1 MVWIVC
7 QDSDDNV
14 LYKNSE
20 TGEMTRQIPREL
32 IEAEEKK
39 EKELLQEYQRL
50 ANEIGGMWG
59 KIDTAKQNMKESQQT
74 IDQENNKIE
83 KEKSKCIQIEH
94 DIAKL
99 NEQMRS
105 LDLSWKP
112 NGRIEELP
120 AEILFHIFK
129 QLFDLK
135 SVSNCYNTNLR
146 WKKIVEKVLKNSNS
160 KFSFYTNKVIK
171 SFSKGFKI
179 NLIIFISF
187 SKNNHSRRYRRTAKC

>member
-1 MVWIVC
+1 MGSIVS
-7 QDSDDNV
+7 QDSDNKVFDE
-14 LYKNSE
+14 NSE
-20 TGEMTRQIPREL
+20 LKHKIQQMMD
-32 IEAEEKK
+32 EEK
-39 EKELLQEYQRL
+39 
-50 ANEIGGMWG
+50 
-59 KIDTAKQNMKESQQT
+59 
-74 IDQENNKIE
+74 NKN
-83 KEKSKCIQIEH
+83 IQIEN

>member
-1 MVWIVC
+1 MGSIVS
-7 QDSDDNV
+7 QDSDNKVFDE
-14 LYKNSE
+14 NSE
-20 TGEMTRQIPREL
+20 LKHKIQQMMD
-32 IEAEEKK
+32 EEK
-39 EKELLQEYQRL
+39 
-50 ANEIGGMWG
+50 
-59 KIDTAKQNMKESQQT
+59 
-74 IDQENNKIE
+74 NKN
-83 KEKSKCIQIEH
+83 IQIEN

-146 WKKIVEKVLKNSNS
+146 WKKIVEEVFKNSKS
-160 KFSFYTNKVIK
+160 KFSFYPYKVINLSK
-171 SFSKGFKI
+171 YFKMNFFYLSFQQK
-179 NLIIFISF
+179 
-187 SKNNHSRRYRRTAKC
+187 

>member
-1 MVWIVC
+1 MGSIVS
-7 QDSDDNV
+7 QDSDNKVFDE
-14 LYKNSE
+14 NSE
-20 TGEMTRQIPREL
+20 LKHKIQQMMD
-32 IEAEEKK
+32 EEK
-39 EKELLQEYQRL
+39 
-50 ANEIGGMWG
+50 
-59 KIDTAKQNMKESQQT
+59 
-74 IDQENNKIE
+74 NKN
-83 KEKSKCIQIEH
+83 IQIEH

-146 WKKIVEKVLKNSNS
+146 WKKIVEEVFKNSKS
-160 KFSFYTNKVIK
+160 KFSFYPYKIFQDK
-171 SFSKGFKI
+171 SFF
-179 NLIIFISF
+179 LSF
-187 SKNNHSRRYRRTAKC
+187 QQK

>member
-1 MVWIVC
+1 MGSIVS
-7 QDSDDNV
+7 QDSDNKVFDE
-14 LYKNSE
+14 NSE
-20 TGEMTRQIPREL
+20 LKHKIQQMMD
-32 IEAEEKK
+32 EEK
-39 EKELLQEYQRL
+39 
-50 ANEIGGMWG
+50 
-59 KIDTAKQNMKESQQT
+59 
-74 IDQENNKIE
+74 NKN
-83 KEKSKCIQIEH
+83 IQIEH

-146 WKKIVEKVLKNSNS
+146 WKKIVEEVFKNSKS
-160 KFSFYTNKVIK
+160 KFSFYPYKVINNYL
-171 SFSKGFKI
+171 SKYFKI
-179 NLIIFISF
+179 NHFHLSF
-187 SKNNHSRRYRRTAKC
+187 QQK

>member
-1 MVWIVC
+1 MGSIVS
-7 QDSDDNV
+7 QDSDNKVFDE
-14 LYKNSE
+14 NSE
-20 TGEMTRQIPREL
+20 LKHKIQQMMD
-32 IEAEEKK
+32 EEK
-39 EKELLQEYQRL
+39 
-50 ANEIGGMWG
+50 
-59 KIDTAKQNMKESQQT
+59 
-74 IDQENNKIE
+74 NKN
-83 KEKSKCIQIEH
+83 IQIEH

-146 WKKIVEKVLKNSNS
+146 WKKIVEEVFKNSKS
-160 KFSFYTNKVIK
+160 FSFYTYKVI
-171 SFSKGFKI
+171 
-179 NLIIFISF
+179 
-187 SKNNHSRRYRRTAKC
+187 NN

>member
-7 QDSDDNV
+7 QDSDNKV
-14 LYKNSE
+14 FYENSD

-32 IEAEEKK
+32 MEAAEEKQ
-39 EKELLQEYQRL
+39 EKELLEEYQRL
-50 ANEIGGMWG
+50 ANEIGGMWE

-99 NEQMRS
+99 NEQLKS
-105 LDLSWKP
+105 LDLLWKP
-112 NGRIEELP
+112 NGRIEEVP
-120 AEILFHIFK
+120 PEILFHIFK

-135 SVSNCYNTNLR
+135 SIINCYNTNLR
-146 WKKIVEKVLKNSNS
+146 WKKIVEDVLKNSRS
-160 KFSFYTNKVIK
+160 KFSIYKVIK
-171 SFSKGFKI
+171 
-179 NLIIFISF
+179 N
-187 SKNNHSRRYRRTAKC
+187 

>member
-1 MVWIVC
+1 MVRIAC

-14 LYKNSE
+14 FYENSE

-32 IEAEEKK
+32 VEAAEEKK
-39 EKELLQEYQRL
+39 ENELLQEYQRL
-50 ANEIGGMWG
+50 ANEIGGMWE

-83 KEKSKCIQIEH
+83 KEKSKCSQIEH

-99 NEQMRS
+99 NEQLKS
-105 LDLSWKP
+105 LDLLWKP

-120 AEILFHIFK
+120 AEILIHIFK

-135 SVSNCYNTNLR
+135 SIINCYNTNLR
-146 WKKIVEKVLKNSNS
+146 WKKIVEDVLKNSRS
-160 KFSFYTNKVIK
+160 KFSIYKVIK
-171 SFSKGFKI
+171 
-179 NLIIFISF
+179 N
-187 SKNNHSRRYRRTAKC
+187 

>member
-1 MVWIVC
+1 MGSIVS
-7 QDSDDNV
+7 QDSENKVFDE
-14 LYKNSE
+14 NSE
-20 TGEMTRQIPREL
+20 LKHKIQQMMD
-32 IEAEEKK
+32 EEK
-39 EKELLQEYQRL
+39 
-50 ANEIGGMWG
+50 
-59 KIDTAKQNMKESQQT
+59 
-74 IDQENNKIE
+74 NKN
-83 KEKSKCIQIEH
+83 IQIEH

-99 NEQMRS
+99 NEQLKT
-105 LDLSWKP
+105 LDLLWKP
-112 NGRIEELP
+112 NGKIEELP

>member
-1 MVWIVC
+1 MGSIVS
-7 QDSDDNV
+7 QDSENKVFDE
-14 LYKNSE
+14 NSE
-20 TGEMTRQIPREL
+20 LKHKIQQMMD
-32 IEAEEKK
+32 EEK
-39 EKELLQEYQRL
+39 
-50 ANEIGGMWG
+50 
-59 KIDTAKQNMKESQQT
+59 
-74 IDQENNKIE
+74 NKN
-83 KEKSKCIQIEH
+83 IQIEH

-179 NLIIFISF
+179 NLIISISF